1 MVPTLTCGLS
11 RSNFSFATFGSLLVS
26 TCMFAL

>member
-11 RSNFSFATFGSLLVS
+11 LSNFSFATLYSLLVS
-26 TCMFAL
+26 